1 MQSTMWNTKLCFIF
15 SSQLYV
21 SMHQNADAT
30 NIGCQA
36 YLTGFFHPTWARGLR
51 ANARTAAGARLSPP
65 ERARPAAASPAGPG
79 AGAAQPP
86 GLPQSA
92 PDAHARSPR
101 AALAPRVFGR
111 AATGRLQRGAGRE
124 ASARGHVTD
133 ANMAAPRSVHLLI
146 RRGCRRTLSSPLNHI
161 YLHKQS
167 SSQQRRNFFF
177 WRQREISHSIVL
189 PAAVSPAHPVPK
201 HIKKPDYVTT
211 GIVPDWGDSIEVK
224 NEDQIQG
231 LRQACRL
238 ARHVLL
244 VAGKTLKVDMTTEE
258 IDALVH
264 QEIISHDAYPSP
276 LGYGG
281 FPKSVCT
288 SVNNVLCHGIPDSRP
303 LQDGDIINIDVTVYY
318 NGYHGDTSETF
329 LVGNVD
335 ECGKKL
341 VEVARKCRDEAIA
354 ACRAGA
360 PFSIIG
366 NTISHITQQ
375 NGLQVC
381 PHFVGHGIGS
391 YFHGHPEIWH
401 HANDSD
407 LLMEEGMAFT
417 IEPLIT
423 EGSPEFKVLE
433 DAWTVVSLD
442 NQRSAQFEHTV
453 LITSWG
459 AEILTKLPHEA

>member
-1 MQSTMWNTKLCFIF
+1 
-15 SSQLYV
+15 
-21 SMHQNADAT
+21 MHQNIDAI
-30 NIGCQA
+30 NIGCHA
-36 YLTGFFHPTWARGLR
+36 YLTGFFHPTWAPGLGASAR
-51 ANARTAAGARLSPP
+51 AAAGARLSRP
-65 ERARPAAASPAGPG
+65 ERARPAAGSAACPG
-79 AGAAQPP
+79 AGAAPP
-86 GLPQSA
+86 PALPQSA
-92 PDAHARSPR
+92 PGAHARSPL
-101 AALAPRVFGR
+101 AASAPPVFGG
-111 AATGRLQRGAGRE
+111 AATGPLQREGRR
-124 ASARGHVTD
+124 ASARGHVTG
-133 ANMAAPRSVHLLI
+133 ANMAAPSGVHLFV
-146 RRGCRRTLSSPLNHI
+146 RRGCHRIFSSPLNHI

-177 WRQREISHSIVL
+177 RRQRDISHNIVL
-189 PAAVSPAHPVPK
+189 PAAVSSAHPVPK

-231 LRQACRL
+231 LRQACQL

-244 VAGKTLKVDMTTEE
+244 LAGKSLKVDMTTEE

-264 QEIISHDAYPSP
+264 QEIISHNAYPSP

-303 LQDGDIINIDVTVYY
+303 LQDGDIIKIDVTVYY
-318 NGYHGDTSETF
+318 NGYHGDTAETF

-341 VEVARKCRDEAIA
+341 VEVARRCRDEAIA

-360 PFSIIG
+360 PFSVIG
-366 NTISHITQQ
+366 NTISHITHQ

-381 PHFVGHGIGS
+381 PYFVGHGIGS

-401 HANDSD
+401 HANDNN

-417 IEPLIT
+417 IEPIIT

-433 DAWTVVSLD
+433 DAWTAISLD
-442 NQRSAQFEHTV
+442 NQRSAQFEHTI
-453 LITSWG
+453 LITSGG
-459 AEILTKLPHEA
+459 AQILTKLPHEA

>member
-1 MQSTMWNTKLCFIF
+1 MEAKGVLTKKKNSEKSKPCSPTSDLSGQIRRIGLQNPNHGEGHGLLTHNLHQWQAGCHRIF
-15 SSQLYV
+15 SS
-21 SMHQNADAT
+21 
-30 NIGCQA
+30 
-36 YLTGFFHPTWARGLR
+36 P
-51 ANARTAAGARLSPP
+51 LS
-65 ERARPAAASPAGPG
+65 
-79 AGAAQPP
+79 
-86 GLPQSA
+86 
-92 PDAHARSPR
+92 
-101 AALAPRVFGR
+101 
-111 AATGRLQRGAGRE
+111 
-124 ASARGHVTD
+124 
-133 ANMAAPRSVHLLI
+133 
-146 RRGCRRTLSSPLNHI
+146 HI

-177 WRQREISHSIVL
+177 RRQREISHSVVL
-189 PAAVSPAHPVPK
+189 PAAVSSAHPVPE

-231 LRQACRL
+231 LRQACQL

-244 VAGKTLKVDMTTEE
+244 LAGKSLKVDMTTEE

-341 VEVARKCRDEAIA
+341 VEVARRCRDEAVA

-360 PFSIIG
+360 PFSVIG
-366 NTISHITQQ
+366 NTIRDHYKVTLPK
-375 NGLQVC
+375 NALKT
-381 PHFVGHGIGS
+381 
-391 YFHGHPEIWH
+391 Y
-401 HANDSD
+401 
-407 LLMEEGMAFT
+407 
-417 IEPLIT
+417 LI
-423 EGSPEFKVLE
+423 
-433 DAWTVVSLD
+433 
-442 NQRSAQFEHTV
+442 
-453 LITSWG
+453 
-459 AEILTKLPHEA
+459 